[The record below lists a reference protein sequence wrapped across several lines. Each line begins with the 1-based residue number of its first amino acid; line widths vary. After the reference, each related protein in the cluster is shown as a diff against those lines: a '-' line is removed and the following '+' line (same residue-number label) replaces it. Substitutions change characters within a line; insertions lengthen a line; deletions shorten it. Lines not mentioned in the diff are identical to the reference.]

1 YDYASTYSIQVELQ
15 RNGTWLGYYGTAC
28 QVSTPALLDNPNG
41 SGSINPSQCGIQLAT
56 ISTLI
61 ATPSLL
67 GATAYKFR
75 VTNQTDSSVPGQ
87 VQEIERTQNYF

>member
-1 YDYASTYSIQVELQ
+1 M
-15 RNGTWLGYYGTAC
+15 
-28 QVSTPALLDNPNG
+28 
-41 SGSINPSQCGIQLAT
+41 AT

-87 VQEIERTQNYF
+87 VQEIERTQNYFALTMLPYY